1 MHQEPSSRYMT
12 AEQLKALQ
20 RQHQQVLAQRWLDGR
35 TVLEIARESGLN
47 AGHAQEAIAFGLLG
61 LGEVTV
67 HELVVH
73 GFIKPKGMR
82 DGQGPEAASSGREVG
97 RERTSKEGI

>member
-1 MHQEPSSRYMT
+1 MHQEKGSRYMT
-12 AEQLKALQ
+12 AEQLKAFK

-35 TVLEIARESGLN
+35 TVLEIARESGLDVGP
-47 AGHAQEAIAFGLLG
+47 ARDAIAFGLLG

-67 HELVVH
+67 HELVMH

-82 DGQGPEAASSGREVG
+82 DGQRPEAAQRQVG
-97 RERTSKEGI
+97 HERTSKEGI